1 MNGKGIL
8 GSRQGALLMML
19 FVMLIVGGIVA
30 LRMMPNEELITRR
43 DKESSLNTDL
53 SQVREALDLVRVA
66 SYPGWIELQASDTP
80 ASLSAKIASLA
91 AWGFLRD
98 DDIKDPAV
106 PAHLWGPDKPYYW
119 QVTLN
124 LVTQNPSFEFSLDG
138 WQPSDGTIASY
149 DSSNYLKE
157 MRLDEYPYQN
167 KLGSSLEDGNKK
179 GKAVSIWR

>member
-1 MNGKGIL
+1 MNGRSIL
-8 GSRQGALLMML
+8 RARRGALLMML

-43 DKESSLNTDL
+43 DKETSLNTDL

-80 ASLSAKIASLA
+80 ASLSAKIASLT

-98 DDIKDPAV
+98 NDIKDPAV
-106 PAHLWGPDKPYYW
+106 PTHLWGPGKPYFW

-124 LVTQNPSFEFSLDG
+124 LATNTSFEFSQDG
-138 WQPSDGTIASY
+138 WQ
-149 DSSNYLKE
+149 SSADTTVLTDEQNYLNSTK
-157 MRLDEYPYQN
+157 LDEYPYQN
-167 KLGSSLEDGNKK
+167 KLGNMLGNKK

>member
-1 MNGKGIL
+1 MSGKRIL
-8 GSRQGALLMML
+8 SSRQGALLMML

-80 ASLSAKIASLA
+80 AVLQAKIASLA

-98 DDIKDPAV
+98 NDIKDPAV
-106 PAHLWGPDKPYYW
+106 PAHLWGPGKPYFW

-124 LVTQNPSFEFSLDG
+124 LATNTSFEFSQDG
-138 WQPSDGTIASY
+138 WQPSADTTVTT
-149 DSSNYLKE
+149 DEQNYLNSTK
-157 MRLDEYPYQN
+157 LDEYPYQN
-167 KLGSSLEDGNKK
+167 KLGNMLGNKR